1 MKRNFILPAL
11 TIGLLGTTAFMVVDH
26 QSETQREQPADG
38 TQPTG
43 QTSRD
48 ASSARTQSLLAK
60 HSAMLMTGVST
71 RLPVASDFR
80 LISEIPWQRGIVAQA
95 FRAAGPEMSARIIEP
110 GMPVIQPL
118 LPAEPSTV
126 GPLGRRSLFSIHL
139 KYANDNATTLPAV
152 TQGIIQDYLGA
163 HRLTIQAVLY
173 RNPDD
178 QLLVAPQLRA
188 AFVRIDSPELT
199 TKPESMIEKSITEL
213 RTLGA
218 YWPST
223 APFAPGEMRT
233 LVLAF
238 RYTREDLQNQSS
250 SGPSLDFELIFLH
263 LLKDS
268 ASSEPQ
274 IAVFATSDGREQFH
288 LLAPNDAEAIDQ
300 FTAINAD
307 INFSDSAILGMYP
320 KSPVVTGVHHLS
332 LLSIPTDL
340 VLAQMEGI
348 TGAESNSDFSSYLD
362 TLFEQSKQV
371 TNQASDSNETQP
383 AAQET
388 PQSSEKAETVAP

>member
-1 MKRNFILPAL
+1 MKRNLILPVL
-11 TIGLLGTTAFMVVDH
+11 TIGMLGTTVFMVVDH
-26 QSETQREQPADG
+26 QAKTQQEPSAEG
-38 TQPTG
+38 LQPTG
-43 QTSRD
+43 RTSRD
-48 ASSARTQSLLAK
+48 DLSAKTQSLLAK
-60 HSAMLMTGVST
+60 HSALLMTGVST
-71 RLPVASDFR
+71 RLPVASDFP
-80 LISEIPWQRGIVAQA
+80 LISEIPWQRGSVAQA
-95 FRAAGPEMSARIIEP
+95 FRTAGPEMSARIIEP

-118 LPAEPSTV
+118 LSVEPSAA
-126 GPLGRRSLFSIHL
+126 GPLGRRSIFSIHL
-139 KYANDNATTLPAV
+139 KYAPDDSITLPAV

-163 HRLTIQAVLY
+163 HRLTIQTVLY

-188 AFVRIDSPELT
+188 AFVRVDSPELT
-199 TKPESMIEKSITEL
+199 AKPESMIEKSITEL

-223 APFAPGEMRT
+223 APFDPGAMRT

-238 RYTREDLQNQSS
+238 RYTREDPLNQSS

-263 LLKDS
+263 LLK
-268 ASSEPQ
+268 SSVSSDPQ
-274 IAVFATSDGREQFH
+274 IAIFATSDGRQQFH
-288 LLAPNDAEAIDQ
+288 LLAPNNAETVDQ

-307 INFSDSAILGMYP
+307 IKFSDSAVLGMYP

-362 TLFEQSKQV
+362 TLFEQGEEV
-371 TNQASDSNETQP
+371 ANQASDSNQAKQP
-383 AAQET
+383 TQET
-388 PQSSEKAETVAP
+388 R